1 MMKMITKYATI
12 TSKHTR
18 EALVLMDNKVN
29 DSLPQDFAHE
39 HIYIYI
45 YISLSQQILICKN
58 KLVSVCKNNVVV

>member
-1 MMKMITKYATI
+1 MMNMSTKYATI

-39 HIYIYI
+39 HIYI
-45 YISLSQQILICKN
+45 SLSQQILICKN